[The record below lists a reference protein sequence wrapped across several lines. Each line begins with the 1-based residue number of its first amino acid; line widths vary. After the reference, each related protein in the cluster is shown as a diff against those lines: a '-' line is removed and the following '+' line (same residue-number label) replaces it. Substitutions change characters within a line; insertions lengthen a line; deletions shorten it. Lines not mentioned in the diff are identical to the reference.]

1 VSGANRRFP
10 VDRCQTGA
18 VTVTGRQPDRRGRLP
33 DFDDIKKIADE
44 HDDQVDAGLEKA
56 GDMAE
61 SKFGHGEQIDQVVE
75 KAQDATGGDDQQ

>member
-1 VSGANRRFP
+1 M
-10 VDRCQTGA
+10 
-18 VTVTGRQPDRRGRLP
+18 P
-33 DFDDIKKIADE
+33 DFDDIKKMADE

-61 SKFGHGEQIDQVVE
+61 SKFGHGEQIDQVVD